1 MKKGQWFMND
11 ETGVITNIHR
21 EAVEWYRQ
29 GATAWLRVVGVTE
42 KKRRVQKMKLTQNKL
57 SVILA
62 TVVAGVSILA
72 NCMTANAAEPMK
84 TRLENRYVLAGSVD
98 KIEVFRN
105 GIKTIHVIDENGE
118 EWLYSYASM
127 EETPADGQKVTM
139 IMNNNGTKTIHDDI
153 IEDVLWA
160 RPDEVNVD

>member
-1 MKKGQWFMND
+1 
-11 ETGVITNIHR
+11 
-21 EAVEWYRQ
+21 
-29 GATAWLRVVGVTE
+29 
-42 KKRRVQKMKLTQNKL
+42 MKLTQNKL

-84 TRLENRYVLAGSVD
+84 TRMENRYILAGHVD
-98 KIEVFRN
+98 EIEVFRN
-105 GIKTIHVIDENGE
+105 GIKTIHVIDENDE

-127 EETPADGQKVTM
+127 EETPADGQNVTL
-139 IMNNNGTKTIHDDI
+139 IMDSNGTETIFDDT

>member
-1 MKKGQWFMND
+1 M
-11 ETGVITNIHR
+11 
-21 EAVEWYRQ
+21 
-29 GATAWLRVVGVTE
+29 
-42 KKRRVQKMKLTQNKL
+42 KRRYIKTRLTQNKL

-72 NCMTANAAEPMK
+72 NCITANAAEPMK

-98 KIEVFRN
+98 EIEVFRN

-139 IMNNNGTKTIHDDI
+139 IMNNNGTESIYDDT
-153 IEDVLWA
+153 IEDVLFCN
-160 RPDEVNVD
+160 DCKCIID

>member
-1 MKKGQWFMND
+1 MRL
-11 ETGVITNIHR
+11 IHII
-21 EAVEWYRQ
+21 
-29 GATAWLRVVGVTE
+29 ATIMA
-42 KKRRVQKMKLTQNKL
+42 
-57 SVILA
+57 
-62 TVVAGVSILA
+62 SISMLV
-72 NCMTANAAEPMK
+72 NCMTANATNSVK
-84 TRLENRYVLAGSVD
+84 IRLQNRYVLAGHVD
-98 KIEVFRN
+98 EIEVFRN

-160 RPDEVNVD
+160 QPDEVKVD

>member
-1 MKKGQWFMND
+1 MKQVLSPTFIVKLSNGIGRAQMSQS
-11 ETGVITNIHR
+11 GS
-21 EAVEWYRQ
+21 
-29 GATAWLRVVGVTE
+29 TALLFAVGVTD

-98 KIEVFRN
+98 EIEVFRN

-127 EETPADGQKVTM
+127 EETPSDGQKVTM
-139 IMNNNGTKTIHDDI
+139 VMNSNGTETIYDDT

>member
-1 MKKGQWFMND
+1 MMRPVLSPIF
-11 ETGVITNIHR
+11 TGKLSNGIGRV
-21 EAVEWYRQ
+21 Q
-29 GATAWLRVVGVTE
+29 MSQSGSTALLFAVGVTD

-98 KIEVFRN
+98 EIEVFRN

-139 IMNNNGTKTIHDDI
+139 VMNSNGTETIYDDT

-160 RPDEVNVD
+160 RPDEVNID

>member
-1 MKKGQWFMND
+1 MRL
-11 ETGVITNIHR
+11 IH
-21 EAVEWYRQ
+21 
-29 GATAWLRVVGVTE
+29 
-42 KKRRVQKMKLTQNKL
+42 
-57 SVILA
+57 IIA
-62 TVVAGVSILA
+62 TVIAGISMLV
-72 NCMTANAAEPMK
+72 NCMTANATNSVKA
-84 TRLENRYVLAGSVD
+84 RLQNRYVLAGHVD
-98 KIEVFRN
+98 EIEVFRN

-160 RPDEVNVD
+160 QPDEVND

>member
-1 MKKGQWFMND
+1 
-11 ETGVITNIHR
+11 
-21 EAVEWYRQ
+21 
-29 GATAWLRVVGVTE
+29 
-42 KKRRVQKMKLTQNKL
+42 MKLTQNKL

-72 NCMTANAAEPMK
+72 NCMTANAAESVK
-84 TRLENRYVLAGSVD
+84 TCLQNRYVLAGHVEG
-98 KIEVFRN
+98 IEVFRN

-127 EETPADGQKVTM
+127 EETPADGQNVTM
-139 IMNNNGTKTIHDDI
+139 IMNSNGTETIYDDT

-160 RPDEVNVD
+160 RPDEVDVD

>member
-1 MKKGQWFMND
+1 
-11 ETGVITNIHR
+11 
-21 EAVEWYRQ
+21 
-29 GATAWLRVVGVTE
+29 
-42 KKRRVQKMKLTQNKL
+42 MKLTQNKL

-72 NCMTANAAEPMK
+72 NCMTANAAEPVK
-84 TRLENRYVLAGSVD
+84 TGLNDRYVLAGRVD
-98 KIEVFRN
+98 GIEVFRN
-105 GIKTIHVIDENGE
+105 GIKTIHMVDENGE

-127 EETPADGQKVTM
+127 EETPADGQKV
-139 IMNNNGTKTIHDDI
+139 IMVMNSNGTETIYDDT

>member
-1 MKKGQWFMND
+1 
-11 ETGVITNIHR
+11 
-21 EAVEWYRQ
+21 
-29 GATAWLRVVGVTE
+29 
-42 KKRRVQKMKLTQNKL
+42 MKLTQNKL

-62 TVVAGVSILA
+62 TIVASVSILA
-72 NCMTANAAEPMK
+72 NCMTANAAGPMK
-84 TRLENRYVLAGSVD
+84 TGLNDRYVLAGHVG

-105 GIKTIHVIDENGE
+105 GIKTIHVVDENGE

-139 IMNNNGTKTIHDDI
+139 IMNSNGTKTIHDDI

-160 RPDEVNVD
+160 RPDEVND

>member
-1 MKKGQWFMND
+1 
-11 ETGVITNIHR
+11 
-21 EAVEWYRQ
+21 
-29 GATAWLRVVGVTE
+29 
-42 KKRRVQKMKLTQNKL
+42 MKLTQNKL

-72 NCMTANAAEPMK
+72 NCMTANAAEHME
-84 TRLENRYVLAGSVD
+84 TRLQNRYVLAGSVD
-98 KIEVFRN
+98 EIEVFRN

-160 RPDEVNVD
+160 RSDEVNVD

>member
-1 MKKGQWFMND
+1 
-11 ETGVITNIHR
+11 
-21 EAVEWYRQ
+21 
-29 GATAWLRVVGVTE
+29 
-42 KKRRVQKMKLTQNKL
+42 MKLTQNKL

-72 NCMTANAAEPMK
+72 NC
-84 TRLENRYVLAGSVD
+84 YVLAGSVD
-98 KIEVFRN
+98 EIEVFCN

-127 EETPADGQKVTM
+127 EETPADGQNVTM
-139 IMNNNGTKTIHDDI
+139 IMNSNGTETIYDDT

-160 RPDEVNVD
+160 RPDEVDVD